1 MNSKKGFT
9 LAEVLITLGIIGIVA
24 ALTLPSLIQKHQKQV
39 WVNQLKK
46 SIAVWENGMKMM
58 LADAET
64 DDLTNTEF
72 WQYLQ
77 SSGHDYGCTRGEP
90 HTTENNILKKYFKIL
105 NIQDT
110 YKGNGYKSIC
120 SFGEHPKAYV
130 KLNGEPYGCDDC
142 FAVSIRMAD
151 GTLFGLR
158 AWDGYGYDSGAVGT
172 LQIDVN
178 GENKG
183 PNQWGRDA
191 FSFYI
196 YKNGTVKTPSW
207 LTYEYLKARPDICG
221 NIETGDISYAF
232 GTLCAARIIH
242 DGWKMN
248 Y

>member
-1 MNSKKGFT
+1 MKSKKGFT

-46 SIAVWENGMKMM
+46 SVAVWENGMKMM

-72 WQYLQ
+72 WQYLK
-77 SSGHDYGCTRGEP
+77 SIDDPYYMCTAGEP
-90 HTTENNILKKYFKIL
+90 HTTGNNILKKYFKIL

-110 YKGNGYKSIC
+110 YNNEDQSGC
-120 SFGEHPKAYV
+120 PFGEYPKAYIQ
-130 KLNGEPYGCDDC
+130 LNGEPMGCDDC
-142 FAVSIRMAD
+142 DAVSIHMAD
-151 GTLFGLR
+151 GTLFGLY
-158 AWDGYGYDSGAVGT
+158 AFDVATNDGTVGT
-172 LQIDVN
+172 LEIDVN

-191 FSFYI
+191 FTLSI
-196 YKNGTVKTPSW
+196 YKNGTVKSW
-207 LTYEYLKARPDICG
+207 YTYEHLKENPDICG
-221 NIETGDISYAF
+221 NIETGDISSAS
-232 GTLCAARIIH
+232 GPNCAARIIH

>member
-1 MNSKKGFT
+1 MNFKKGFT

-46 SIAVWENGMKMM
+46 SVTVWENGMKMM

-77 SSGHDYGCTRGEP
+77 SFDGVYACTRDEP
-90 HTTENNILKKYFKIL
+90 YTTGNNILKKYFKIL

-110 YKGNGYKSIC
+110 YKEDQSIC

-130 KLNGEPYGCDDC
+130 QLNGEPYGCDDC
-142 FAVSIRMAD
+142 DAISIRMAD
-151 GTLFGLR
+151 GTLFGLF
-158 AWDGYGYDSGAVGT
+158 AHAKADPNGDVGT
-172 LQIDVN
+172 LEIDVN

-191 FSFYI
+191 FSFRL
-196 YKNGTVKTPSW
+196 YKNGTVKPEC
-207 LTYEYLKARPDICG
+207 TYEYLKEYPFMCG
-221 NIETGDISYAF
+221 NIETGDISEAM
-232 GTLCAARIIH
+232 GVGCAVRIIH

>member
-1 MNSKKGFT
+1 MNFKKGFT

-46 SIAVWENGMKMM
+46 SIAVWENGMRMM

-77 SSGHDYGCTRGEP
+77 SSDGDYSCTTGDP
-90 HTTENNILKKYFKIL
+90 YTTGNNILKKYFKIL

-110 YKGNGYKSIC
+110 YKEDQSIC

-130 KLNGEPYGCDDC
+130 QLNGEPIGCDDC
-142 FAVSIRMAD
+142 DAISIRMAD
-151 GTLFGLR
+151 GTLFGLW
-158 AWDGYGYDSGAVGT
+158 AHDADHNGNVGT
-172 LQIDVN
+172 LEIDVN

-191 FSFYI
+191 FTFLI
-196 YKNGTVKTPSW
+196 YRNGTLKSW
-207 LTYEYLKARPDICG
+207 YMYEYLKEHPNICG
-221 NIETGDISYAF
+221 NIETGDISSAV
-232 GTLCAARIIH
+232 GHDCAARIIH

>member
-77 SSGHDYGCTRGEP
+77 SSDDVYSCTTGDP

-110 YKGNGYKSIC
+110 YKEDQSIC

-130 KLNGEPYGCDDC
+130 QLNGEPYGCEEC
-142 FAVSIRMAD
+142 SAVSIRMTD
-151 GTLFGLR
+151 GTLFGLW
-158 AWDGYGYDSGAVGT
+158 AHDGFIDGAIGT
-172 LQIDVN
+172 LDIDVN

-191 FSFYI
+191 FEFKI
-196 YKNGTVKTPSW
+196 HKNGTLKPISW
-207 LTYEYLKARPDICG
+207 ATYEYLKEHPDMCG
-221 NIETGDISYAF
+221 NIETGDISDAW
-232 GTLCAARIIH
+232 GGELCAVRIIH
-242 DGWKMN
+242 EGWKMN

>member
-46 SIAVWENGMKMM
+46 SVAVWENGMKMM

-72 WQYLQ
+72 WQYLLQ
-77 SSGHDYGCTRGEP
+77 SSDREYACTTGDP

-110 YKGNGYKSIC
+110 YKEDESIC
-120 SFGEHPKAYV
+120 SFGDHPKAYV
-130 KLNGEPYGCDDC
+130 QLNGEPFGCQNC
-142 FAVSIRMAD
+142 GAVSIHMTD
-151 GTLFGLR
+151 GTLFGLL
-158 AWDGYGYDSGAVGT
+158 ATYEFADGTVGT
-172 LQIDVN
+172 LDIDVN

-183 PNQWGRDA
+183 PNQWGRDT
-191 FSFYI
+191 FTFHI
-196 YKNGTVKTPSW
+196 YKNGTLKSDYWV
-207 LTYEYLKARPDICG
+207 TYEDLKEHPYECG
-221 NIETGDISYAF
+221 NIETGDISDAIGVF
-232 GTLCAARIIH
+232 CAVRIIH
-242 DGWKMN
+242 EGWKMN